1 MPRRDGSGPEGLGAL
16 TGRGLGNC
24 DSKKASNVA
33 TAIGLGR
40 GLGRGLSRG
49 LGRASGRGLGRG
61 YGFSLEDEKDSLTK
75 RLDQINQML
84 HKEK

>member
-24 DSKKASNVA
+24 DSKSAANVGLGVG

-40 GLGRGLSRG
+40 MLGNRFGGRGKG
-49 LGRASGRGLGRG
+49 FGRG
-61 YGFSLEDEKDSLTK
+61 YGFSLEDEKDLLTK
-75 RLDQINQML
+75 RLDLINQML
-84 HKEK
+84 HREK